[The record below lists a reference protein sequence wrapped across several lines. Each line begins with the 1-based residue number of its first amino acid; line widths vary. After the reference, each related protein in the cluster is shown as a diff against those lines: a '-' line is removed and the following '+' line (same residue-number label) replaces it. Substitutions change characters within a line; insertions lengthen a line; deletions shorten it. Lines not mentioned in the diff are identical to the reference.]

1 MAEKRISRFRRLTAG
16 AKAVLNDA
24 HFFSHNEAELHW
36 LQKFAHFWVLVIKSF
51 WSNRCPIR
59 ASALAYTTL
68 LALVPLLAVGIS
80 ISTSLLKRE
89 GGKQQIQELIN
100 TLVAKVAP
108 QLNLVSKAAPG
119 ESGTQKVAEN
129 ISSYIN
135 TVSSGALGATAI
147 IALVFV
153 AISLLSTIEATVNDI
168 WGVAQGRSWFARVVQ
183 YWALITMGPIFLLVA
198 LAPNVGSSFEAT
210 NQFLKATPVLG
221 LIYKVVPLF
230 MLVMAFA
237 GFYQLM
243 PNTKV
248 NWRAALVGGIVG
260 GGLWH
265 LNNVFSVVYF
275 GQVVRDSQIYGK
287 LAIVP
292 VFLVGIYFSWLIVL
306 FGAQVA
312 YAFQNRRAYIQERQT
327 ENVNERGLEF
337 VALRLMTYIAQKFY
351 RGEPPPT
358 RSESAEALSI
368 PGQLVGKVTG
378 PLVKTNLILEVAT
391 EVQNEMALAP
401 ARPLDQISYQ
411 DILDAIRAGQGQE
424 LETRAEPSCDLV
436 RTKFKEIQAAERR
449 VAGTVTLHEMA
460 QSSARFPLEDSA
472 EVKDGRGADAAKVA
486 QAHAT

>member
-1 MAEKRISRFRRLTAG
+1 MAEKPLSRFKRLQAG

-24 HFFSHNEAELHW
+24 HFFTHNEAEMNW

-51 WSNRCPIR
+51 WSNRCPVR

-89 GGKQQIQELIN
+89 GGTEQIEQ
-100 TLVAKVAP
+100 LVSTFVGKVAP
-108 QLNLVSKAAPG
+108 QLNLVSKAEPG
-119 ESGTQKVAEN
+119 ENGSQKVAKS
-129 ISSYIN
+129 ISSYID

-147 IALVFV
+147 IALVFI

-183 YWALITMGPIFLLVA
+183 YWALITLGPIFLLLA
-198 LAPNVGSSFEAT
+198 MAPNVGSSFEAT
-210 NQFLKATPVLG
+210 KQFLENAPLIG
-221 LIYKVVPLF
+221 LVYKIVPLV
-230 MLVMAFA
+230 LLIMAFA

-248 NWRAALVGGIVG
+248 KWQAALAGGVVGA
-260 GGLWH
+260 GLWH
-265 LNNVFSVVYF
+265 LNNIFSVVYF

-292 VFLVGIYFSWLIVL
+292 VFLMGIYFSWLIVL

-312 YAFQNRRAYIQERQT
+312 YAYQNRRAYIQERQT
-327 ENVNERGLEF
+327 ENVNERGIEF
-337 VALRLMTYIAQKFY
+337 VALRLMTFIAQKFY
-351 RGEPPPT
+351 RGESPPT

-368 PGQLVGKVTG
+368 PGQLVGKVIS
-378 PLVKTNLILEVAT
+378 PLLKTNLILEVAT
-391 EVQNEMALAP
+391 KGQEEKALAP
-401 ARPLDQISYQ
+401 ARPLNQITYQ

-424 LETRAEPSCDLV
+424 LETRDEPSCALV
-436 RTKFKEIQAAERR
+436 REKFNEILRAERR
-449 VAGTVTLHEMA
+449 VAGTMTLQALAEGSAHLVIDESPEAEEARQARGGKVT
-460 QSSARFPLEDSA
+460 P
-472 EVKDGRGADAAKVA
+472 V
-486 QAHAT
+486 QAT